1 MAMKE
6 RMTLFIAI
14 LVVAGLWSA
23 RGCIHAAHRNAAEPS
38 PEIESEARIS
48 TSAEDQTST
57 GGAQEQE
64 LLKRI
69 RIIQISKNILSAR
82 GLKEQ
87 DPVLQ
92 RLSLRLTEAER
103 DLRSLE
109 EGARLRRERPVAA
122 ATTTVAAAPSA
133 KASPTERM
141 PEPTSPTLPA
151 FQPRIEDWRYRLALP
166 SKPSEKGTQAPV
178 SKESPENP

>member
-1 MAMKE
+1 MKE

-14 LVVAGLWSA
+14 LVVAGFWDA
-23 RGCIHAAHRNAAEPS
+23 RGGFHAAHRKAAGPS
-38 PEIESEARIS
+38 PEIESEARIP
-48 TSAEDQTST
+48 TSADDPTPT
-57 GGAQEQE
+57 GGAREQE
-64 LLKRI
+64 LRKRI

-92 RLSLRLTEAER
+92 RLSRRLAEAER

-122 ATTTVAAAPSA
+122 TTTKATVEASPSA
-133 KASPTERM
+133 KVPPTERI
-141 PEPTSPTLPA
+141 PEPTSPTLPT
-151 FQPRIEDWRYRLALP
+151 FQPRIEDWRYRLAADP
-166 SKPSEKGTQAPV
+166 PTKTEGRTEK
-178 SKESPENP
+178 